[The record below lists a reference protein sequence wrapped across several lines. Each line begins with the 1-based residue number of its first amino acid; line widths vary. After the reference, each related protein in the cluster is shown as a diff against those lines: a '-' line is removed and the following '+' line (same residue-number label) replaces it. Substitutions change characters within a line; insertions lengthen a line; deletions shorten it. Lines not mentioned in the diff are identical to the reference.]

1 MENETPVPVA
11 IPEISDQT
19 EIPDIVLDEG
29 MTVNVQYKQFDSGAG
44 QPFIT

>member
-1 MENETPVPVA
+1 MPVPVA
-11 IPEISDQT
+11 ITELPDDQG
-19 EIPDIVLDEG
+19 IPDICLDEG